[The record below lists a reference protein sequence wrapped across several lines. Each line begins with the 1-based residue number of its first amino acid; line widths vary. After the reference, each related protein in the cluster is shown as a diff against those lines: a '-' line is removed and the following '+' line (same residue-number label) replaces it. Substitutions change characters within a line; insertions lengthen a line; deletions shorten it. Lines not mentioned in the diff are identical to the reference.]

1 MFSHCGFIVKTVSKR
16 LYKLLKITKLKHK
29 KDKVFSFPNSLMR
42 KNQKVVNT
50 LSPLSLFPNKNDVSC
65 SCFSSSPVDALA
77 WGNRV
82 SPEFKSKVSDIS
94 QELNIDPNHLMA
106 CMAFETAE
114 TFSPSIKNGSGSGAT
129 GLIQFMPSTAE
140 ALGTSTKKLAKMS
153 AIEQLDYVKA
163 YFLPYRGRMDS
174 LEDVYMA
181 ILYPAAIGKPHSHVL
196 FKQGSIAYRQNA
208 GIDRNNAGK
217 ITLGDVSYKVRR
229 KLEKGRHPKFYG

>member
-1 MFSHCGFIVKTVSKR
+1 MFSNCGCIVKTVSKR

-29 KDKVFSFPNSLMR
+29 KDKVFSFPNSLIR
-42 KNQKVVNT
+42 KNQKF
-50 LSPLSLFPNKNDVSC
+50 LKIFSPSSLSLKKSDVSH
-65 SCFSSSPVDALA
+65 SSFSPSSVDALA

-82 SPEFKSKVSDIS
+82 SSEFKSKVNDIS

-163 YFLPYRGRMDS
+163 YFMPYRNRMAC

-181 ILYPAAIGKPHSHVL
+181 ILYPAAIGKPSSHVL

-208 GIDRNNAGK
+208 GIDRKKTGR

-229 KLEKGRHPKFYG
+229 KLEKGMHPNFHG

>member
-1 MFSHCGFIVKTVSKR
+1 MFSKCGCIVKTVSKR

-29 KDKVFSFPNSLMR
+29 KDKVFSFPNSLIR
-42 KNQKVVNT
+42 KNQKF
-50 LSPLSLFPNKNDVSC
+50 LKI
-65 SCFSSSPVDALA
+65 FSSSSLSLKKSDVSHASFSPSSVDALA

-82 SPEFKSKVSDIS
+82 SSEFKSKVNDIS

-163 YFLPYRGRMDS
+163 YFMPYRNRMAC

-181 ILYPAAIGKPHSHVL
+181 ILYPAAIGKPSSHVL

-208 GIDRNNAGK
+208 GIDRKKTGR

-229 KLEKGRHPKFYG
+229 KLEKGMHPNFHG

>member
-1 MFSHCGFIVKTVSKR
+1 MFSKCGFIVKTVSKL
-16 LYKLLKITKLKHK
+16 LYKLIKIKQLKHK
-29 KDKVFSFPNSLMR
+29 KDKVFPLSDTYTQ
-42 KNQKVVNT
+42 KNQKILKI
-50 LSPLSLFPNKNDVSC
+50 LSPSSFFYKKGHVSVPFSTPSVDV
-65 SCFSSSPVDALA
+65 LA
-77 WGNRV
+77 WGSRV
-82 SPEFKSKVSDIS
+82 SPEFKSKVNDIS
-94 QELNIDPNHLMA
+94 RDLNIDPNHLMA

-140 ALGTSTKKLAKMS
+140 ALGTSTKKLAQMS
-153 AIEQLDYVKA
+153 ALEQLDYVKA
-163 YFLPYRGRMDS
+163 YFMPYRNRLSS

-181 ILYPAAIGKPHSHVL
+181 ILYPAAIGKPAAHVL

-229 KLEKGRHPKFYG
+229 KLEKGLHPKFLG

>member
-1 MFSHCGFIVKTVSKR
+1 MFSKCGCIVKTVPKR
-16 LYKLLKITKLKHK
+16 LYKLLKIEKPKHK
-29 KDKVFSFPNSLMR
+29 KDKVFSFSNRLIR
-42 KNQKVVNT
+42 KNQKS
-50 LSPLSLFPNKNDVSC
+50 LPIFSPLSLSLKNSDASSLSFSAPNMK
-65 SCFSSSPVDALA
+65 ALA

-82 SPEFKSKVSDIS
+82 SPEFKSKISDIS
-94 QELNIDPNHLMA
+94 QELNIDPNHLMT

-163 YFLPYRGRMDS
+163 YFLPYKNRMVC

-196 FKQGSIAYRQNA
+196 FKLGSIAYRQNA
-208 GIDRNNAGK
+208 GMDRNNAGK

-229 KLEKGRHPKFYG
+229 KLEKGMHPKFYG